1 MTVWLAGTP
10 LFPTCTKSVSS
21 GCITSAE
28 SILISQQST
37 AEVTSTIE
45 REMAL
50 PPHSR
55 SRFVASLSPQSRAS
69 VAAYYNISM
78 QSAYLKLHTF
88 FTQILPFEAVFD
100 TNLGREIS
108 LVEGAREFQSRW
120 TAKHSAGGDVS
131 SPAPLPLIC
140 ASCPGWV
147 CYAEKTHHGILPYL
161 SNTRS
166 PQQIMGAMIKSKYSR
181 EWGVESNRIWHLSV
195 MPCFDKKLEASRD
208 DFIDD
213 AGVRDVDCVITTAEL
228 LKLIESYDINLPD
241 LPESTTLSAIETRM
255 TSHAGS
261 SSGGYIYYLMT
272 VSAKSLFGL
281 DVDIANSRGVQIK
294 TVRSGDMVEY
304 TLTENG
310 STKLRMA
317 QCYGFRNIQNLVRKL
332 EGKKGKVV
340 KKKNNSPDGSDQWD
354 YVEVMACPSG
364 CINGGGQI
372 PTANTGERTFT
383 PREWIQAVEQVYQSQ
398 VVEWPSEE
406 RVQEIYR
413 EWFAEEGEKCRKR
426 FVETEYHRVDFTL
439 ENPLL
444 LGSRW

>member
-1 MTVWLAGTP
+1 MTVWLAGTLP
-10 LFPTCTKSVSS
+10 FPDKLTCVSS

-50 PPHSR
+50 PPQSR
-55 SRFVASLSPQSRAS
+55 ARFVASLSPQSRAS
-69 VAAYYNISM
+69 IAAYCNISM

-88 FTQILPFEAVFD
+88 FTQVLPFEAVFD

-108 LVEGAREFQSRW
+108 LVEGVREFQSRW
-120 TAKHSAGGDVS
+120 TAKQTGAVS
-131 SPAPLPLIC
+131 PPLPVIC

-161 SNTRS
+161 STTRS
-166 PQQIMGAMIKSKYSR
+166 PQQIMGTMIKRKFSR
-181 EWGVESNRIWHLSV
+181 EWGVSASKIWHLSV

-208 DFIDD
+208 DFTDGD
-213 AGVRDVDCVITTAEL
+213 GVRDVDCVITTAEL
-228 LKLIESYDINLPD
+228 IKMIESYGMTVPE
-241 LPESTTLSAIETRM
+241 LPESTTLSSIETRM

-261 SSGGYIYYLMT
+261 SSGGYLFYLMT

-281 DVDIANSRGVQIK
+281 DVDIANARGVQIK

-310 STKLRMA
+310 QTKLRMA

-332 EGKKGKVV
+332 EGKKTKVV
-340 KKKNNSPDGSDQWD
+340 KKKNNSHDGGADQWD

-372 PTANTGERTFT
+372 PTANNGERTFT
-383 PREWIQAVEQVYQSQ
+383 PREWVHTVEQVYQSQ
-398 VVEWPSEE
+398 SVEWPSEE
-406 RVQEIYR
+406 RVAEIYK
-413 EWFAEEGEKCRKR
+413 EWFGEEPESCRKR
-426 FVETEYHRVDFTL
+426 FVETEYHGVDFTL